1 MIDNSNDNNNSIR
14 HYNYYH
20 FIFID
25 TLERGRKMAKFK
37 IKLLTPLLS
46 DQDTIYTDAFLEA
59 EITSF
64 NNKSQTIKKETD
76 KVLEKCSI
84 QNFSHTYDE
93 EVSFHLNSQKELK
106 FKMNRKIMIAQGWIE
121 NPYARNVHIGTI
133 ISLEDKDDNITLFIV
148 KDMQYQVKEN
158 NIVYSITCQDLFSYQ
173 LARQSQNY
181 HIDNDE
187 KSSDFIGAY
196 DINYWAKKVADD
208 CKIIYS
214 YVETNQ
220 GVYVD
225 EGNKPHIYNE
235 VDVTNGNVKDFK
247 KQIKNI
253 YNDKVYNRPFVFS
266 LDKSSSS
273 QALIKLAEQL
283 NMNLVAR
290 EFIENAASGDDV
302 CKIYNRLFWFEPKKK
317 TENYTGIKYSPYNNI
332 QDFSFSHKGN
342 SLTTVLDVA
351 ETKDVNGKII
361 TMLPQLTS
369 FWKDYFL
376 DSSLWNE
383 KNTFINN
390 YFKNIV
396 DEQEITISTNN
407 LVFNKEGVA
416 KFKVPKLYSRFN
428 FISANKNLSYVEVTE
443 KDSGKKTRYTP
454 LDSQW
459 TFTIKDQESEDQE
472 VEIGNNSDISKFRNK
487 QVDLK
492 LIVKHGVN
500 STIDSK
506 NFSDYFI
513 KIFLKRDYTKEDMEF
528 AEMADKMPWLENK
541 IIDFNYFLDQNLVTK
556 YEYAELLNILQ
567 NKMRVLNGKILAYSD
582 IYFKA
587 MQDKVDSINKILID
601 FDAFGGAVQENII
614 TPIEISGSLLAGGK
628 TLADMASD
636 FNRSYNQYYRK
647 TKNTT
652 PIIDYDKTITE
663 YFNKYFNAQ
672 QGFLKHLYEFKEYFN
687 KPVAQTGYINKY
699 YYTIKPAEE
708 SNSDNSNLNLSFA
721 TDNTLV
727 SLESLT
733 ETSRY
738 KYYVK
743 DEGEGKLKSPKT
755 QFFVNEDGNFEVAKI
770 VTEENYQDLYVETKI
785 QEDSLYKLKDEE
797 QYDPSKIYGYF
808 EGDNFIKVD
817 RNQLINEYIKK
828 KELVTHTELSGNLSE
843 LSDPDSKV
851 FGYDSEYAGEVKK
864 EWLQKVAADGEV
876 EAEGVEAVLNSY
888 SPLNKIYTEN
898 SLPVYVQRVGKD
910 NTKTWVRV
918 NSLNQTSDRY
928 LNYLKTKYWDG
939 LTNIAKVENPVNYT
953 KKYEYNVANS
963 INCSN
968 FYKRVSKVQQGWS
981 GTYDASNWGAS
992 IGGGAGAGIGMAFGG
1007 PIGGVVGGAIGA
1019 GVGLIAGFVTG
1030 YITSSCT
1037 AWSGNN
1043 WDTGGECKWNFLKND
1058 DENIING
1065 NGFQWK
1071 SSNLVYTSTPNDYQM
1086 FVNKDNQIN
1095 TDFKTYVDNI
1105 ESYNYIV
1112 VDSDGNNAETGEKIE
1127 LTTGSQE
1134 VEGKPANSKYRI
1146 YKKEDENWNK
1156 DLLKPLILNW
1166 KVPTIKSLN
1175 QVTDDG
1181 QLKYNYIVYEKIL
1194 TIEAN
1199 SKIGRDEVFKD
1210 GEKYIY
1216 IVLKNTTEDDGP
1228 FYTYIENK
1236 NSLNSIK
1243 DYWILAN
1250 FSTLN
1255 AVKDKTISSQFK
1267 LDNDTVAIVYK
1278 MRDYAEEKA
1287 SAYKE
1292 GESYYSKSS
1301 RLPFDFYKE
1310 KIVLAKY
1317 GEKELYKFPAKDI
1330 LIKYSNVKGTKPNK
1344 DEVDFYYLVDNND
1357 DDDDEKVFKK
1367 AYSINKEGNSKKL
1380 YVLDGGV
1387 YSTEDFS
1394 TSDTNPGVVAFNIV
1408 ARDGVEEKAIET
1420 VEIDFSKLGPDA
1432 KNTSKFSI
1440 TVNDVEYS
1448 AEITFYKSSQE
1459 STEIKNLTNGEFWF
1473 LYHSFVDKKKLFE
1486 ISASIESELSSH
1498 WNQAF
1503 TYSKS
1508 CEYFIPKFWQPCTS
1522 DGKPNYFSNLIY
1534 SFDTEPI
1541 ENSKFVKIKS
1551 IKLSN
1556 TLIPDIQCEGEKL
1569 SQYLRFNLSNSTTQD
1584 ENNQSKKP
1592 VKNLNNSSIKK
1603 AISFI
1608 GFDLNNWTGENVNGK
1623 TDVFYFAD
1631 SGGRKWR
1638 DLVEIL
1644 NLDPENYEYFS
1655 GQYVTLLKQL
1665 KDNYIPYELSEY
1677 DTLIKNKNNLWRKIY
1692 TEHSNLILENK
1703 YNNDT
1708 ITSSNELYE
1717 AAKLYLDE
1725 YNNPERQYNITIIDN
1740 DELIGY
1746 KDQELTIGDPIE
1758 INADEFYDEYDDVKA
1773 TLREKLYISDI
1784 SYNLRKDND
1793 IKLTVN
1799 DIKYE
1804 DKVMK
1809 KLVSLIG

>member
-1 MIDNSNDNNNSIR
+1 
-14 HYNYYH
+14 
-20 FIFID
+20 
-25 TLERGRKMAKFK
+25 MAKFR

-46 DQDTIYTDAFLEA
+46 DKDTIYTDAFLET

-64 NNKSQTIKKETD
+64 NNKNQLVKRKTD
-76 KVLEKCSI
+76 AILEKCSV

-106 FKMNRKIMIAQGWIE
+106 FKMNRKIMVAQGWIE

-133 ISLEDKDDNITLFIV
+133 ISLEDKDDNITFFIV
-148 KDMQYQVKEN
+148 KDIQYQVKEN
-158 NIVYSITCQDLFSYQ
+158 NIVYSVTCQDLFSYQ

-181 HIDNDE
+181 YISNDE
-187 KSSDFIGAY
+187 TSSEFIGAY
-196 DINYWAKKVADD
+196 DINYWAKKITED

-225 EGNKPHIYNE
+225 QKNKPHIYNE
-235 VDVTNGNVKDFK
+235 LDAINEGIKDFK

-253 YNDKVYNRPFVFS
+253 CNDKVYNRPFVFN

-290 EFIENAASGDDV
+290 EFIENPEDSLNGEV
-302 CKIYNRLFWFEPKKK
+302 CRIYKRLFWFEPKKK
-317 TENYTGIKYSPYNNI
+317 TENYTGIKYSPYSNI

-342 SLTTVLDVA
+342 SLTTILDVA
-351 ETKDVNGKII
+351 ETKDANGKII
-361 TMLPQLTS
+361 TMLPKLTS

-396 DEQEITISTNN
+396 DEQEITISKKD
-407 LVFNKEGVA
+407 LSFDSKGCVEIKI
-416 KFKVPKLYSRFN
+416 PKLYSRFN
-428 FISANKNLSYVEVTE
+428 FISVNRNLSYVEVTDIE
-443 KDSGKKTRYTP
+443 GKKEVYTP
-454 LDSQW
+454 LNSQW
-459 TFTIKDQESEDQE
+459 IFKRVEKEQNKDKEIELENNSSIADFRDKTIKIKLYIKHDES
-472 VEIGNNSDISKFRNK
+472 
-487 QVDLK
+487 
-492 LIVKHGVN
+492 
-500 STIDSK
+500 STIDSA

-528 AEMADKMPWLENK
+528 AEMADKLPWLENK
-541 IIDFNYFLDQNLVTK
+541 VIDFNYFLDQNLVTK
-556 YEYAELLNILQ
+556 YEYAELINTLQ

-587 MQDKVDSINKILID
+587 MQDKVDNINKILID
-601 FDAFGGAVQENII
+601 FDAFGGTVQENII

-628 TLADMASD
+628 TLADMTTD
-636 FNRSYNQYYRK
+636 FNRSYNQYYSK
-647 TKNTT
+647 TKSTT

-699 YYTIKPAEE
+699 YYTITPVQEE
-708 SNSDNSNLNLSFA
+708 GSGNNLNLSFA

-727 SLESLT
+727 SLASLENT
-733 ETSRY
+733 PRY
-738 KYYVK
+738 NYYVK
-743 DEGEGKLKSPKT
+743 NEGENKLSSPKT

-770 VTEENYQDLYVETKI
+770 ATEENYQDLYIKTDI
-785 QEDSLYKLKDEE
+785 QKNELYKVKEDEE
-797 QYDPSKIYGYF
+797 YEYSKIYGYF
-808 EGDNFIKVD
+808 DDQETFVEVD
-817 RNQLINEYIKK
+817 RKQIINEYIKEK
-828 KELVTHTELSGNLSE
+828 KTLYTHTELLETLTGETIPNY
-843 LSDPDSKV
+843 DSK
-851 FGYDSEYAGEVKK
+851 YASKIQTD
-864 EWLQKVAADGEV
+864 WLEKVATDGEV
-876 EAEGVEAVLNSY
+876 EVEGIEAVLNSY
-888 SPLNKIYTEN
+888 SPLNKLYTSEN
-898 SLPVYVQRVGKD
+898 LPVYIQRVGND
-910 NTKTWVRV
+910 NKKIWVRV

-928 LNYLKTKYWDG
+928 LDYLKTKYWDG
-939 LTNIAKVENPVNYT
+939 LTNISKVENPVDYT

-981 GTYDASNWGAS
+981 TVYDVSNLGMSAGAFIGNLVGPLGTA
-992 IGGGAGAGIGMAFGG
+992 AGAGIGLA
-1007 PIGGVVGGAIGA
+1007 
-1019 GVGLIAGFVTG
+1019 AGFVVG
-1030 YITSSCT
+1030 SITSTFT

-1043 WDTGGECKWNFLKND
+1043 WDTGGKCKWNFLKTGD
-1058 DENIING
+1058 SDIIVG
-1065 NGFQWK
+1065 TGFQWK
-1071 SSNLVYTSTPNDYQM
+1071 SSNLVYTSSPSDYQM
-1086 FVNKDNQIN
+1086 FVKDNAIDTDIN
-1095 TDFKTYVDNI
+1095 KYMDEI

-1112 VDSDGNNAETGEKIE
+1112 VDDEGKNAETGELVNIPAGQNPIE
-1127 LTTGSQE
+1127 GN
-1134 VEGKPANSKYRI
+1134 PANSKYKI
-1146 YKKEDENWNK
+1146 YKFNDNTHLIGENQINFK
-1156 DLLKPLILNW
+1156 LLKPLISNW
-1166 KVPTIKSLN
+1166 KVPTVKSLN
-1175 QVTDDG
+1175 QVLNDSSL
-1181 QLKYNYIVYEKIL
+1181 QYSYIKYNKLMEIITTEKEV
-1194 TIEAN
+1194 TI
-1199 SKIGRDEVFKD
+1199 SGSDEIFKD

-1216 IVLKNTTEDDGP
+1216 IVLSRKETKAENEETKVEEDK
-1228 FYTYIENK
+1228 FYTYIK
-1236 NSLNSIK
+1236 KKDTLNSIS
-1243 DYWILAN
+1243 DYWIIAN
-1250 FSTLN
+1250 FSTLKGE
-1255 AVKDKTISSQFK
+1255 KDKLISSHFK
-1267 LDNDTVAIVYK
+1267 IDKDFVVVVYK
-1278 MRDYAEEKA
+1278 MQDYHEDPANK
-1287 SAYKE
+1287 YKE
-1292 GESYYSKSS
+1292 GESYYKQSS

-1310 KIVLAKY
+1310 KIVLTKY
-1317 GEKELYKFPAKDI
+1317 NGKDLYKFPAEEI
-1330 LIKYSNVKGTKPNK
+1330 LIKFKDANK
-1344 DEVDFYYLVDNND
+1344 KEEEKTTVDYYYLVED
-1357 DDDDEKVFKK
+1357 DKDKETDEKIFKK
-1367 AYSINKEGNSKKL
+1367 AYSINKAGNDKKL

-1394 TSDTNPGVVAFNIV
+1394 TSNDNPDVVAFNIV
-1408 ARDGVEEKAIET
+1408 VRDGIEEKAIET
-1420 VEIDFSKLGPDA
+1420 VEIDFSKPA
-1432 KNTSKFSI
+1432 PNAEEPNTFKFSI
-1440 TVNDVEYS
+1440 VVNDVKYS
-1448 AEITFYKSSQE
+1448 AKITFYKNNENSI
-1459 STEIKNLTNGEFWF
+1459 EIKDLTNGEFWF

-1503 TYSKS
+1503 AYSKS

-1534 SFDTEPI
+1534 SFDTESI
-1541 ENSKFVKIKS
+1541 GEDDKFVKIKS

-1569 SQYLRFNLSNSTTQD
+1569 SQYLRFNLSNSIVQD

-1592 VKNLNNSSIKK
+1592 VKTLNNNSIEK
-1603 AISFI
+1603 AISLI
-1608 GFDLNNWTGENVNGK
+1608 GFDLDSWTGENVNGK

-1631 SGGRKWR
+1631 SGGKKWC

-1644 NLDPENYEYFS
+1644 NLSPENYEYFS

-1677 DTLIKNKNNLWRKIY
+1677 DILIKNKNNLWRKIY

-1758 INADEFYDEYDDVKA
+1758 INADEFYDEYDDVKT

-1784 SYNLRKDND
+1784 SYSLRKDND